1 MFTETNYGAIMKK
14 ILLLMITVVLAV
26 SAAFAVGCGSGASF
40 KKPTL
45 NNPGKVISDGGFLAE
60 TDNYVYVINGVGTST
75 DDNSFG
81 KPVKGSLVA
90 IDKSTLGGDVKAE
103 VVVPKLFVAS
113 DYTSGIRING
123 DYVYFGSPS
132 TDKNSS
138 GKIAN
143 DELAF
148 QRAKLDGSQEKGDV
162 FFSVSSLSVKYR
174 LTEADGNVYVIYQDT
189 SDSSVKA
196 FNTADKTTAT
206 VAKTDDKNND
216 EVKNAADETVY
227 VSMGTVTFAEDG
239 DEAALLYT
247 VTVYDE
253 KYYEDKAANEGY
265 SRSTASYN
273 MVYAVNAKGETTKVL
288 DGENG
293 NVTYA
298 VTLVKGGYVFYTA
311 TPNGGTAKTYAKS
324 VKDIFNASST
334 ATEVKNTAYAVSG
347 AIINSLEEVYF
358 YDSDAKQ
365 VVKSTLVGNEKEVK
379 QTVAAADD
387 ISSLAFVNG
396 DYVYYY
402 NASGELARVKAND
415 EKAKTERVSRGS
427 VNTSWYAPELVT
439 VSGKTYAFYLDTT
452 TIGSSYVWFTNLDA
466 EVVAEDTDDDG
477 ENDLFY
483 LPYGKVAGVML
494 AADRANVA
502 VEAINNIATSLDYTE
517 DNEFKDTVAEA
528 RKAYDALDDEAK
540 KAVSETAK
548 NKLENAERAIVLGD
562 KYHALAGVEKYNSKL
577 SDKEKE
583 AMRETYRTAYEA
595 AKAERQSLIDSL
607 GESGYKTVRDLLANN
622 VKALYSTA
630 TKLYE

>member
-1 MFTETNYGAIMKK
+1 MKK
-14 ILLLMITVVLAV
+14 ILLLMLTIVLAV

-40 KKPTL
+40 TKPSL
-45 NNPGKVISDGGFLAE
+45 NNPGKLISDGGFLAE
-60 TDNYVYVINGVGTST
+60 TDNYVYVINGIGTST

-81 KPVKGSLVA
+81 KPVKGSLAA
-90 IDKSTLGGDVKAE
+90 IDKSTLGGNVKSE
-103 VVVPKLFVAS
+103 IVVPKLFVAS
-113 DYTSGIRING
+113 DYTSGIKING

-148 QRAKLDGSQEKGDV
+148 QRAKLDGSQEKGDI

-196 FNTADKTTAT
+196 YNTADKTMST

-216 EVKNAADETVY
+216 VVKNAANEDVY
-227 VSMGTVTFAEDG
+227 VSMGTVTFAENG
-239 DEAALLYT
+239 DDAVLLYI
-247 VTVYDE
+247 VTVYNE
-253 KYYEDKAANEGY
+253 KYYEEKASKDDY

-288 DGENG
+288 DGESND
-293 NVTYA
+293 VTYA
-298 VTLVKGGYVFYTA
+298 ITLVKNGYVFYTA
-311 TPNGGTAKTYAKS
+311 TPNGGTAKTYVKS
-324 VKDIFNASST
+324 VKDIFDVNSA
-334 ATEVKNTAYAVSG
+334 ATEVKNTSYAVSG
-347 AIINSLEEVYF
+347 AIINGLDDVYF

-365 VVKSTLVGNEKEVK
+365 IVKSTLVADEKNVKEV
-379 QTVAAADD
+379 VAASDD

-402 NASGELARVKAND
+402 NANGELARLKAND
-415 EKAKTERVSRGS
+415 DAAETERVSRGT

-439 VSGKTYAFYLDTT
+439 VNDRTYAFYLDSS
-452 TIGSSYVWFTNLDA
+452 TIGSSYVWYTDLNA

-502 VEAINNIATSLDYTE
+502 VEAINNIASSLDYTE
-517 DNEFKDTVAEA
+517 DNEFKETVAEA
-528 RKAYDALDDEAK
+528 RKAYEALDDEAK

-548 NKLENAERAIVLGD
+548 NKLENSERAIVLGD
-562 KYHALAGVEKYNSKL
+562 KYNALAGVEK
-577 SDKEKE
+577 
-583 AMRETYRTAYEA
+583 
-595 AKAERQSLIDSL
+595 
-607 GESGYKTVRDLLANN
+607 
-622 VKALYSTA
+622 
-630 TKLYE
+630 